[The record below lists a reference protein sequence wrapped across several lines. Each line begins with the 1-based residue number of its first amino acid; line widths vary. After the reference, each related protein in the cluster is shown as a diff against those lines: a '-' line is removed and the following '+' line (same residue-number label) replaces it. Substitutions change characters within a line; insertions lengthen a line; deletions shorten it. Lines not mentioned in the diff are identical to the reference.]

1 MIVTVALR
9 NLLYDRLRLL
19 ATLAGVAF
27 SVILMAGQT
36 AIYVGAS
43 RTITTM
49 IDRSRADLWIMPLGS
64 QSFEDGLPLL
74 TEFDRQGALST
85 PGVESATPVVSSFT
99 DWLSSAGNSSSIVL
113 VGSDSDRK
121 E

>member
-1 MIVTVALR
+1 MIVTVAVR

-74 TEFDRQGALST
+74 TEFDKARCQPL
-85 PGVESATPVVSSFT
+85 VLRVQRRSSH
-99 DWLSSAGNSSSIVL
+99 LLRIG
-113 VGSDSDRK
+113 
-121 E
+121 

>member
-49 IDRSRADLWIMPLGS
+49 IDRSRADRGSCRLARKALRMAFPCLPNSIDKARCQPLVLRVQRRS
-64 QSFEDGLPLL
+64 SHLL
-74 TEFDRQGALST
+74 RIG
-85 PGVESATPVVSSFT
+85 
-99 DWLSSAGNSSSIVL
+99 
-113 VGSDSDRK
+113 
-121 E
+121 